1 MCVLQLV
8 ERGASAFPNAVAVR
22 CKRRQVTYSDLNLTA
37 DRIAQGLR
45 DAGVSSGTLVGLFLD
60 RSPEMVAGLLGI
72 WKAGGAYIP
81 LDPTAPRQRIAF
93 MLEDS
98 APPFVLTLNKLRD
111 GLPSTTAQVINLDD
125 FQATRTSQD
134 PAMSTISED
143 SVAYVIYTSGSTGK
157 PKGVS
162 ITHGALANTI
172 RGVGEDLKL
181 QADDIVLAWSTI
193 AFDVA
198 CSGNFPASCLRRQF
212 VSGRDRSRQWR
223 RFADG
228 ASASFRRDRHLRHA
242 HHVPAPAGRGMAG
255 RSEDATDR
263 RRRGSSSEPCADSDQ
278 DVPRALEPIWAERDG
293 DLRDPGKNRFGC
305 REDHHRP
312 SVAECH
318 RSSSRRRLPAGAAG
332 RGR

>member
-125 FQATRTSQD
+125 FQATRTSTR
-134 PAMSTISED
+134 PGHE
-143 SVAYVIYTSGSTGK
+143 
-157 PKGVS
+157 
-162 ITHGALANTI
+162 HNF
-172 RGVGEDLKL
+172 RG
-181 QADDIVLAWSTI
+181 
-193 AFDVA
+193 
-198 CSGNFPASCLRRQF
+198 
-212 VSGRDRSRQWR
+212 
-223 RFADG
+223 
-228 ASASFRRDRHLRHA
+228 
-242 HHVPAPAGRGMAG
+242 
-255 RSEDATDR
+255 
-263 RRRGSSSEPCADSDQ
+263 
-278 DVPRALEPIWAERDG
+278 
-293 DLRDPGKNRFGC
+293 
-305 REDHHRP
+305 
-312 SVAECH
+312 
-318 RSSSRRRLPAGAAG
+318 
-332 RGR
+332 